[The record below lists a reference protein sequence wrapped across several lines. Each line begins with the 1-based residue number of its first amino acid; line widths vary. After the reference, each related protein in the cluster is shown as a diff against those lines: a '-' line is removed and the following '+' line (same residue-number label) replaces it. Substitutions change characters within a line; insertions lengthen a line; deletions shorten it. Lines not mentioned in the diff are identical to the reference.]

1 MWWALKRFEWLYLFL
16 GSKKFTLILFPV
28 LCIFLIP
35 RTVIRT
41 EDIQLG
47 TWGSIIFG
55 CMGLNLVLCTVQRIK
70 TLAKAVIILHIGVL
84 IIFTGVVIS
93 SFGYVATVNIYEGTK
108 ADKVYRWDIKKDVPL
123 GVDIMV
129 KKINVQYYP
138 VAVKVGV
145 IRAQEKF
152 GLFLLKTGESF
163 QLDRFTVKVDAL
175 ELKQEQ
181 KLNLSVYNGDNLVGT
196 ADTLGENTLP
206 ADFPYEFK
214 LVAYQNPSLKRL
226 WVDLSLSKD
235 SEVVMEGTSEVNHPL
250 TWGKFS
256 FYNTKVDADQYGLL
270 FAGIQITNDPGL
282 PYVYTG
288 FVVAGI
294 GSIIFLFKRLYGY
307 R

>member
-1 MWWALKRFEWLYLFL
+1 MWWSLKRFEWLYRFL
-16 GSKKFTLILFPV
+16 GSKKFTLSLFFI

-35 RTVIRT
+35 RTFTKT

-55 CMGLNLVLCTVQRIK
+55 FMALNLVLCTVQRIK
-70 TLAKAVIILHIGVL
+70 TLTKAVIILHIGVL

-93 SFGYVATVNIYEGTK
+93 SFGYVATVNIFEGTK
-108 ADKVYRWDIKKDVPL
+108 TDKVYRWDIKKDVPL
-123 GVDIMV
+123 GVNIMV

-145 IRAQEKF
+145 LRGKEKF
-152 GLFLLKTGESF
+152 GLFVVKTGESF
-163 QLDRFTVKVDAL
+163 QLEQFTVRVDTL
-175 ELKQEQ
+175 ELMQLE
-181 KLNLSVYNGDNLVGT
+181 KLNLSVYDGNNLVGT

-214 LVAYQNPSLKRL
+214 LVAYQNPSLKRV

-235 SEVVMEGTSEVNHPL
+235 SEVLIEGTSEVNHPL
-250 TWGKFS
+250 SWGKFS
-256 FYNTKVDADQYGLL
+256 FYNTNVDTDKYGLP

-282 PYVYTG
+282 PYVYAG
-288 FVVAGI
+288 FVVAGL
-294 GSIIFLFKRLYGY
+294 GSLIFLFKRLYGY

>member
-1 MWWALKRFEWLYLFL
+1 MKRFEWLYLFF
-16 GSKKFTLILFPV
+16 GSKKFTLGIFLV
-28 LCIFLIP
+28 LCLFLIP
-35 RTVIRT
+35 RTFIKT

-47 TWGSIIFG
+47 TWGSMIFG
-55 CMGLNLVLCTVQRIK
+55 LVGLNLALCTLQRIK
-70 TLAKAVIILHIGVL
+70 TIAKAVIVIHVGVL
-84 IIFTGVVIS
+84 MSFAGAVIS
-93 SFGYVATVNIYEGTK
+93 SFGYIATVNIYEGKK
-108 ADKVYRWDIKKDVPL
+108 ADKVYRWDLKKDMPL

-145 IRAQEKF
+145 LRGKEKV
-152 GLFLLKTGESF
+152 GLFMLKTGESF
-163 QLDRFTVKVDAL
+163 HLEQFTVKADNL
-175 ELKQEQ
+175 ELMQAQ
-181 KLNLSVYNGDNLVGT
+181 KLNLSIYDGDNLVGT
-196 ADTLGENTLP
+196 ADTLGDNTLP

-235 SEVVMEGTSEVNHPL
+235 SEVVTEGTSEVNHPL

-256 FYNTKVDADQYGLL
+256 FYNTKVDTDEYGFP
-270 FAGIQITNDPGL
+270 FAGIQITNDPGV
-282 PYVYTG
+282 PYVYVG
-288 FVVAGI
+288 FAVAGI

>member
-1 MWWALKRFEWLYLFL
+1 LKRFEWLYQFL
-16 GSKKFTLILFPV
+16 GSKKLTLSLFLV

-35 RTVIRT
+35 RTFIKT

-47 TWGSIIFG
+47 WWGSIIFG
-55 CMGLNLVLCTVQRIK
+55 FMGLNLVLCTVQRIK
-70 TLAKAVIILHIGVL
+70 TLTKAVIILHVGVL

-93 SFGYVATVNIYEGTK
+93 SFGYVSTVNIYEGTK
-108 ADKVYRWDIKKDVPL
+108 VDKVYRWDIKKDVPL
-123 GVDIMV
+123 EVDIMV

-145 IRAQEKF
+145 LRGQEKF
-152 GLFLLKTGESF
+152 GLFVLKTGESF
-163 QLDRFTVKVDAL
+163 QLEQFTVKTDAL
-175 ELKQEQ
+175 ELMQAP
-181 KLNLSVYNGDNLVGT
+181 KLNLSVYSGDDLIGT

-206 ADFPYEFK
+206 TDFPYAFK
-214 LVAYQNPSLKRL
+214 LVAYQNPSLKRV

-235 SEVVMEGTSEVNHPL
+235 SEVVLEGTSEVNHPL

-256 FYNTKVDADQYGLL
+256 FYNTKVDTDKYGLP
-270 FAGIQITNDPGL
+270 FAGIQITNDPGV
-282 PYVYTG
+282 PYVYAG

-294 GSIIFLFKRLYGY
+294 GSLIFLFKRLYGY